1 MEKQNIN
8 DLINKA
14 KSSNQQKAIQ
24 KIVPIVTKE
33 IEEVQFSFYLEKE
46 LLKKL
51 KLKALQEDTSMK
63 QIVNDAVK
71 SFLISSVIISSSGS
85 HTPASRYWLM
95 IAGLHS
101 KISGAS
107 LVANAVASFVVVY
120 SSYGIA
126 RNDT

>member
-8 DLINKA
+8 DLINRA

-24 KIVPIVTKE
+24 KIVPVIAKE

-63 QIVNDAVK
+63 QIVNDAIK
-71 SFLISSVIISSSGS
+71 SSLI
-85 HTPASRYWLM
+85 
-95 IAGLHS
+95 
-101 KISGAS
+101 
-107 LVANAVASFVVVY
+107 
-120 SSYGIA
+120 
-126 RNDT
+126 

>member
-33 IEEVQFSFYLEKE
+33 IEEVQFSFYFEKE

-51 KLKALQEDTSMK
+51 KFKALQEDTSMK
-63 QIVNDAVK
+63 QIVNEDVK
-71 SFLISSVIISSSGS
+71 SFLI
-85 HTPASRYWLM
+85 
-95 IAGLHS
+95 
-101 KISGAS
+101 
-107 LVANAVASFVVVY
+107 
-120 SSYGIA
+120 
-126 RNDT
+126 